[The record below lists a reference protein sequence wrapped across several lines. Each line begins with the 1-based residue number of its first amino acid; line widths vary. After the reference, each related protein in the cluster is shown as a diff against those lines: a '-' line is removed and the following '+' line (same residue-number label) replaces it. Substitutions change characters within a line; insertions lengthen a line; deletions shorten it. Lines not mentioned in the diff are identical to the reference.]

1 VFFYSFFTEVIS
13 TSILSHTIL
22 FHLFISA
29 HVVKLFAGT
38 IFVTYL
44 VHLVHTVCVKNQLK
58 KYYPFG
64 DVVGR
69 ETAFIRVPAF
79 RNLV

>member
-1 VFFYSFFTEVIS
+1 
-13 TSILSHTIL
+13 
-22 FHLFISA
+22 
-29 HVVKLFAGT
+29 VKLFAGT